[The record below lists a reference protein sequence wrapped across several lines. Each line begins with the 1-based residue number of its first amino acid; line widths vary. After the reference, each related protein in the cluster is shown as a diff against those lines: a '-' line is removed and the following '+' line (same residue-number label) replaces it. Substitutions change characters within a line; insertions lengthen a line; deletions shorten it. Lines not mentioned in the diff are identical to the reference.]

1 MQNKQAE
8 RFDRLRELAEQFT
21 SSHPDQGDD
30 FQGYNIPELINEL
43 QIYQA
48 ELEIQNDELRAAQSE
63 LEHSRTRLSR
73 LFHRA
78 PVGYALLDAV
88 GMIVDVNQTL
98 CSLLQTEQNTLVGK
112 PFSRQILAA
121 DQPIFLG
128 RFKSFY
134 KNPKNKVIEVRL
146 NRQDERPFFARLEGR
161 FHAFNGES
169 DDDGQQQL
177 LLMISDITEQKN
189 AEEALRESEARFRS
203 YVENANDIIY
213 AIDFDGI
220 FTYISPNWIN
230 FVGEPAEA
238 AIGRS
243 FEPYVHP
250 DDVHL
255 CREFLNR
262 VLSTGEKQ
270 SSVEYRVKHQNGS
283 WRWHYS
289 TGAPLKDE
297 HGQVT
302 GYLGIGRDIT
312 ERKQAEQALQEN
324 ERYLR
329 TILQTTV
336 DGFWVID
343 TQGRVIEVNDAYC
356 TMSGY
361 TREEVIGLEVAD
373 LDAIE
378 TPEAAAKRM
387 QRIKSNGSEIF
398 ETRHR
403 RKDGSVF
410 PLEVSVNWLETKG
423 GQYVC
428 FCRDLTERKQQ
439 EEALRASEA
448 RWQFALEGAR
458 DGVWDWNAETN
469 DVFFSRRWIEMLGY
483 EPREISSDLHEWER
497 RVHPEDM
504 PAVRRD
510 LENHFQG
517 KTAYYQNEHRMLCKD
532 GSYKWV
538 LDRGKV
544 VEWTEDGRP
553 RRVIGTHADIT
564 EQKQREAEREA
575 LIRELQEAMSEV
587 KTLSGLLPICANCKK
602 IRDDQ
607 GYWNQIET
615 YIQQHSEAEFS
626 HGICRECAEKLY
638 PDLQLYDD

>member
-189 AEEALRESEARFRS
+189 AEEALR
-203 YVENANDIIY
+203 
-213 AIDFDGI
+213 
-220 FTYISPNWIN
+220 
-230 FVGEPAEA
+230 
-238 AIGRS
+238 
-243 FEPYVHP
+243 
-250 DDVHL
+250 
-255 CREFLNR
+255 
-262 VLSTGEKQ
+262 
-270 SSVEYRVKHQNGS
+270 
-283 WRWHYS
+283 
-289 TGAPLKDE
+289 
-297 HGQVT
+297 
-302 GYLGIGRDIT
+302 
-312 ERKQAEQALQEN
+312 
-324 ERYLR
+324 
-329 TILQTTV
+329 
-336 DGFWVID
+336 
-343 TQGRVIEVNDAYC
+343 
-356 TMSGY
+356 
-361 TREEVIGLEVAD
+361 
-373 LDAIE
+373 
-378 TPEAAAKRM
+378 
-387 QRIKSNGSEIF
+387 
-398 ETRHR
+398 
-403 RKDGSVF
+403 
-410 PLEVSVNWLETKG
+410 
-423 GQYVC
+423 
-428 FCRDLTERKQQ
+428 
-439 EEALRASEA
+439 ASEA

-469 DVFFSRRWIEMLGY
+469 EVFFSRRWIEMLGY

-553 RRVIGTHADIT
+553 RRVIGTHADIA